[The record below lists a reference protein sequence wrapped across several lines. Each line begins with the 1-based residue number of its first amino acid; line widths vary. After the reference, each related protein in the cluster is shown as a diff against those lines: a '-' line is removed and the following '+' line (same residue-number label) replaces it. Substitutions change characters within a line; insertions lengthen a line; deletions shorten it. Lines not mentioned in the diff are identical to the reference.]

1 MERFTGKIA
10 LVTGGSS
17 GIGRAVALRLASEG
31 ASIGILARNVGR
43 MERVVN
49 EIRQMNRQAIMLLA
63 DVTNAQELRDAARVL
78 VDSFNGRIDIL
89 VNCAGIYK
97 RNSLENTT
105 PETWD
110 ETMDTNLKGTFFAS
124 QIVSETMKQQGYRK
138 IVNISSISGQIGT
151 SSPDYAA
158 SKAAIF
164 GLTRSLAS
172 ILASHNINV
181 NAVVPG
187 PTDTDMLK
195 VSPPD
200 RLESLIN
207 QIPLKRLAT
216 PEDIASAVAF
226 LCSDEASYITGSTI
240 DVNGGLCMR

>member
-10 LVTGGSS
+10 LVTGGSN
-17 GIGRAVALRLASEG
+17 GIGKAVALRLASEG
-31 ASIGILARNVGR
+31 ASIGILARNAER
-43 MERVVN
+43 MESVVH

-63 DVTNAQELRDAARVL
+63 DVTNAQQLRDAARL
-78 VDSFNGRIDIL
+78 LMDSFSGRIDIL
-89 VNCAGIYK
+89 VNSAGIYR
-97 RNSLENTT
+97 RNSLENMT
-105 PETWD
+105 PEMWD
-110 ETMDTNLKGTFFAS
+110 ETMDTNLKGTFLAS
-124 QIVSETMKQQGYRK
+124 QIVSETMKKQDYGK
-138 IVNISSISGQIGT
+138 IVNISSVSGQIGT

-164 GLTRSLAS
+164 GLTRSLAAV
-172 ILASHNINV
+172 LAPHHINV

-200 RLESLIN
+200 RLKSLIN

-216 PEDIASAVAF
+216 PEDIASATAF
-226 LCSDEASYITGSTI
+226 LCSDEAGYITGSAL

>member
-124 QIVSETMKQQGYRK
+124 QIVSETMKQQGYGK